1 MNRPRLI
8 ALCLAACLAVPLGG
22 IALASAQAHGLVWK
36 DCGDG
41 LRCANLVVPVD
52 WADPGGPKTAVH
64 VAEAPATGKSMGPLI
79 INLGGPG
86 TTTAILRPKNTAD
99 TPPEWPILLKQ
110 LRSRFDVIAI
120 DPRGLSEPGSG
131 AKTVNCAE
139 PDASIY
145 GLISARTKQD
155 WDAHAAQNAAHQASC
170 RKTAGAAW
178 RGMTAWNVAHD
189 LDALR
194 AELGQDKLIYAGNS
208 YGTVYAQA
216 YLELFPQRVGR
227 MYFDGTADHTQQE
240 FEPWLRNYART
251 QERQLTRFRDWCA
264 RRSDCALHGRDA
276 GKAWDELV
284 ARVRR
289 APLPASAGRKV
300 TEGQLYA
307 AAIKGMNPP
316 RWPLLA
322 TAIRKALDGD
332 AGNFL
337 AAELAPDTGNSY
349 VSQDSLCNDFMP
361 KLPTYEEFQG
371 IEARLREIAPRF
383 GWIEGRLELGRCWGR
398 SGGASW
404 APHPLRVKNVP
415 PVLFA
420 IGELDNTTNYL
431 GQQHVAEQIS
441 SARVLWH
448 GDGHGSWA
456 SNSCLR
462 RHVFAYLTTGA
473 LPAPGTRCPAE
484 RIQKVGK

>member
-1 MNRPRLI
+1 MDRRTLI

-22 IALASAQAHGLVWK
+22 IALASAQTHRLSWK

-41 LRCANLVVPVD
+41 LRCAELVVPVD
-52 WADPGGPKTAVH
+52 WADPGGPTTSVH
-64 VAEAPATGKSMGPLI
+64 VAKLPATGRSLGPLVV
-79 INLGGPG
+79 NFGGPG
-86 TTTAILRPKNTAD
+86 VSTAMLRPRNDPD
-99 TPPEWPILLKQ
+99 TPPELPGLLKE
-110 LRSRFDVIAI
+110 LRSRFDVVAL

-131 AKTVNCAE
+131 KIVSCEE
-139 PDASIY
+139 PGASIY
-145 GLISARTKQD
+145 GLILARTKQD
-155 WDAHAAQNAAHQASC
+155 WDAHAAKNAAHQASC
-170 RKTAGAAW
+170 RKTARSAW
-178 RGMTAWNVAHD
+178 YGMTAWNVAHD

-194 AELGQDKLIYAGNS
+194 AALGQEKLRYAGNS

-251 QERQLTRFRDWCA
+251 QERHLTRFRDWCA
-264 RRSDCALHGRDA
+264 RRADCALHDRDA
-276 GKAWDELV
+276 GKAWDELT

-289 APLPASAGRKV
+289 APLPASSGRTV
-300 TEGQLYA
+300 HEGQLYA
-307 AAIKGMNPP
+307 GAVKGMSPAL
-316 RWPLLA
+316 WPQFA

-332 AGNFL
+332 AADFL
-337 AAELAPDTGNSY
+337 TKLAPDQGGSS

-383 GWIEGRLELGRCWGR
+383 GWIEGRFELGRCWGF
-398 SGGASW
+398 SADASW
-404 APHPLRVKNVP
+404 APHPLRVKDVP
-415 PVLFA
+415 PILFA
-420 IGELDNTTNYL
+420 IGELDNNTNYL
-431 GQQHVAEQIS
+431 GQQHVAEQIP

-448 GDGHGSWA
+448 GDGHASWA
-456 SNSCLR
+456 GNSCLR
-462 RHVFAYLTTGA
+462 RHVDAYLTTGQ

-484 RIQKVGK
+484 RIQRVGK